1 MARRTLGLPADVT
14 PTVTGGLTFFGAPM
28 NDYMTHAAVAMTRR
42 LRDGGGTGLLYGQGE
57 FVTKHHGLVLA
68 DRPAPVG
75 ARSLEE
81 ISVQAAADA
90 RRGPVPAFVEAATGQ
105 AVLETHTVLYDRDG
119 APTHGVAIVRTAD
132 GARAL
137 ARVPAADVDTLAAL
151 TDPEAFP
158 IGRTGLLRAGDDGT
172 LDWRL

>member
-1 MARRTLGLPADVT
+1 MT

-42 LRDGGGTGLLYGQGE
+42 LREGGGTGLLYGQGE

-68 DRPAPVG
+68 DHPAPAGAGALDEVG
-75 ARSLEE
+75 A
-81 ISVQAAADA
+81 QATADA
-90 RRGPVPAFVEAATGQ
+90 RRGPVPPFVEDASGPAA
-105 AVLETHTVLYDRDG
+105 LETHTVLHDRDG
-119 APTHGVAIVRTAD
+119 APTHGVAILRLPD

-137 ARVPAADVDTLAAL
+137 ARVPAADAGTLAAL
-151 TDPEAFP
+151 TNPDAFA
-158 IGRTGLLRAGDDGT
+158 IGRTGALNTGGDGV